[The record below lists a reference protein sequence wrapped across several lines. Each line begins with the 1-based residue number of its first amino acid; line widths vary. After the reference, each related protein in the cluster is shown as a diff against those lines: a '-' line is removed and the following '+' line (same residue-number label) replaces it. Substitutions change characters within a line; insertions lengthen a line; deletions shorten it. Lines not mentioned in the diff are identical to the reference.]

1 MDGRKGCRS
10 KLYRNH
16 IAAPTKGA
24 AATASAFQPLRW
36 PAASIVTVYD
46 VQEIDE
52 WIDGGQTAL
61 RRHCGIDSVLSVIDG
76 KPDVVFLWVMHCY
89 WF

>member
-1 MDGRKGCRS
+1 VAGCF
-10 KLYRNH
+10 YC
-16 IAAPTKGA
+16 
-24 AATASAFQPLRW
+24 
-36 PAASIVTVYD
+36 VTVFD

-61 RRHCGIDSVLSVIDG
+61 CPHCGIDSVLPVIDG
-76 KPDVVFLWVMHCY
+76 QPDVVFLWARHRY